1 MSSAVPENILD
12 VPSYSNDSNIDLII
26 DCIEQKKQMLVFNAS
41 KSTAQS
47 TAKKVAAYYK
57 KSKKIISKDLE
68 DASNKILNALQNPTS
83 QCKELA
89 ECIKYGVAFHHSGLV
104 AKQRSIIEDLFKN
117 RKLGAISSTPTLAAG
132 LNLPATMS
140 FIKDYKRYSKRGFQ
154 DIPVLEYQQMAGRAG
169 RPGIEKEGLAI
180 VNVKDENEKER
191 VMKKFIHG
199 DTENIYSKLAVEPTL
214 KMYLLSLISMD
225 SINTK
230 DEIFNFFD
238 ESLYGFQFK
247 NKSELHLQIRR
258 ILHDLQQYGFI
269 LEKDNYFLATPMGKK
284 VSELYLNP
292 NSAHYY
298 LEILPK
304 ITQMFKHKG
313 EVISK
318 DEEIVL
324 MHAIL
329 NVMEMKPYF
338 YVKKRDEEEFY
349 MLAQDLEP
357 MFLTQYNPYEQDIS
371 DFLSGLK
378 TSKILQK
385 WANEFPEDLLLD
397 QYAITPGELNYK
409 LTVLDWVLYCIE
421 ELLNLKKELYT
432 KSQIKKLRLRMKYG
446 VRLELLP
453 LLTLKGVGRK
463 RARQLYEKGVTSP
476 QKLKDLPKATL
487 VQILGE
493 KRTNTLLNSI
503 NEGSQK
509 ELETTMNLDVPKE
522 IRNREVSSQEVE
534 VLVKNEEEYK
544 EEVKKSENL
553 LDYL

>member
-1 MSSAVPENILD
+1 
-12 VPSYSNDSNIDLII
+12 
-26 DCIEQKKQMLVFNAS
+26 
-41 KSTAQS
+41 
-47 TAKKVAAYYK
+47 
-57 KSKKIISKDLE
+57 
-68 DASNKILNALQNPTS
+68 
-83 QCKELA
+83 
-89 ECIKYGVAFHHSGLV
+89 
-104 AKQRSIIEDLFKN
+104 
-117 RKLGAISSTPTLAAG
+117 
-132 LNLPATMS
+132 
-140 FIKDYKRYSKRGFQ
+140 
-154 DIPVLEYQQMAGRAG
+154 
-169 RPGIEKEGLAI
+169 
-180 VNVKDENEKER
+180 
-191 VMKKFIHG
+191 
-199 DTENIYSKLAVEPTL
+199 
-214 KMYLLSLISMD
+214 
-225 SINTK
+225 
-230 DEIFNFFD
+230 
-238 ESLYGFQFK
+238 
-247 NKSELHLQIRR
+247 
-258 ILHDLQQYGFI
+258 
-269 LEKDNYFLATPMGKK
+269 
-284 VSELYLNP
+284 
-292 NSAHYY
+292 
-298 LEILPK
+298 
-304 ITQMFKHKG
+304 
-313 EVISK
+313 
-318 DEEIVL
+318 